1 MACNN
6 TYTYWK
12 LQKCKAPQYYKRCRK
27 KSIPFSEV
35 TDHTFKKTS
44 QCKELISSNLNNY
57 FSDDKTQV
65 SEEFGKK

>member
-6 TYTYWK
+6 TYNYWK
-12 LQKCKAPQYYKRCRK
+12 LQKCKAPQYCKRCRK
-27 KSIPFSEV
+27 KSISFSDAI
-35 TDHTFKKTS
+35 DHTFKKIPEY
-44 QCKELISSNLNNY
+44 KELISSNLNNY